1 MNGRNRDK
9 RCLISHD
16 PATPLEHDD
25 EGGSAM
31 TRWTV
36 RGGALALVIAA
47 AVLAAAY
54 GGSGTASAAKK
65 PGPLAALIK
74 QSKTESG
81 LVFYGNPP
89 SANWKV
95 VTDRFQYYYPWVKA
109 TSYDLDNN
117 VIFSKY
123 ASESQQGARTAD
135 VLVSSAPNLW
145 VYAVRQ
151 KYLADYTPSDIAKY
165 PKFVK
170 QYRGVFVLSPD
181 PAITVYNKLLLKDK
195 VPNSLSEIAGD
206 SGTYGKL
213 TGYTVDNLFGY
224 TGLWGYV
231 QKKGWS
237 NLEKI
242 GKDRLKSQTGVAAQL
257 QLVSQGGAVAAYL
270 TSPTAR
276 FTIANN
282 SQLQSILDWTYNKD
296 ATPLIPRGVGITKK
310 AASPAS
316 AKLFLTWVYSKAG
329 QQAMCDAGFT
339 AYRTDFTPKS
349 CSNTLADVYAK
360 VGKKNVIF
368 VPFSQKFVND
378 YPKFKARWHQIFG

>member
-1 MNGRNRDK
+1 MNQ
-9 RCLISHD
+9 
-16 PATPLEHDD
+16 
-25 EGGSAM
+25 GGTVIWKST
-31 TRWTV
+31 TRGV
-36 RGGALALVIAA
+36 GLVALALVTAVVAA
-47 AVLAAAY
+47 
-54 GGSGTASAAKK
+54 GSAGARGTERASVKA
-65 PGPLAALIK
+65 PGPLAPLIK

-95 VTDRFQYYYPWVKA
+95 VTDRFQYYYPWIKT

-123 ASESQQGARTAD
+123 ASESAQGVRSAD

-151 KYLADYTPSDIAKY
+151 KYLTDYTPLDVGSY
-165 PKFVK
+165 PSFVK
-170 QYRGVFVLSPD
+170 QYKGVFVLSPD
-181 PAITVYNKLLLKDK
+181 PAIIVYNKLLLKDK
-195 VPNSLSEIAGD
+195 VPSSLTDIAAD

-231 QKKGWS
+231 QKKGWG

-242 GKDRLKSQTGVAAQL
+242 GKDRLKSQTGVSGQL

-276 FTIANN
+276 FTI
-282 SQLQSILDWTYNKD
+282 SQSSSLQSILDWTYVKD
-296 ATPLIPRGVGITKK
+296 ATPLIPRGIGITAK
-310 AASPAS
+310 AKSPAS
-316 AKLFLTWVYSKAG
+316 AKLFLNWVYSKAG

-339 AYRTDFTPKS
+339 AFRNGFAPKS
-349 CSNTLADVYAK
+349 CTNTLADVYKK
-360 VGKKNVIF
+360 VGQKNVIF
-368 VPFSQKFVND
+368 VPYSQKFVND

>member
-1 MNGRNRDK
+1 V
-9 RCLISHD
+9 ISM
-16 PATPLEHDD
+16 
-25 EGGSAM
+25 S
-31 TRWTV
+31 RV
-36 RGGALALVIAA
+36 RMAALAALALITAVAA
-47 AVLAAAY
+47 
-54 GGSGTASAAKK
+54 GSAGARGTGQASVSAAKA
-65 PGPLAALIK
+65 PGPLAPLIK

-95 VTDRFQYYYPWVKA
+95 VTDRFQYYYPWIKT

-123 ASESQQGARTAD
+123 ASEAAQGVRSAD
-135 VLVSSAPNLW
+135 MLVSSAPNLW

-151 KYLADYTPSDIAKY
+151 KYLTDYTPLDVGSY
-165 PKFVK
+165 PSFVK
-170 QYRGVFVLSPD
+170 QYKGVFVLSPD
-181 PAITVYNKLLLKDK
+181 PAIIVYNKLLLKGK
-195 VPNSLSEIAGD
+195 VPTSVTEIAGD

-231 QKKGWS
+231 QKKGWG

-242 GKDRLKSQTGVAAQL
+242 GKDRLKSQTGVSGQL
-257 QLVSQGGAVAAYL
+257 QLVSQGGATAAYL

-276 FTIANN
+276 FTI
-282 SQLQSILDWTYNKD
+282 SQSSSLQSILDWTYSKD
-296 ATPLIPRGVGITKK
+296 ATPLIPRGVGITAK
-310 AASPAS
+310 AKSPAS
-316 AKLFLTWVYSKAG
+316 AKLFLNWVYSKAG

-339 AYRTDFTPKS
+339 AFRNAFTPKN
-349 CSNTLADVYAK
+349 CSNTLADVYKK
-360 VGKKNVIF
+360 VGQQNVIL